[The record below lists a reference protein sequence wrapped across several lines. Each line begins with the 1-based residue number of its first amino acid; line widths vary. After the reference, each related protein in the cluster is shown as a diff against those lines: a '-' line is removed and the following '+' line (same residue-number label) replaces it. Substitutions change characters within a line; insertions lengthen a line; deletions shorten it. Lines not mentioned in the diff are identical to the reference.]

1 MFKSYIDAHTV
12 RVEDFS
18 NSLSPM
24 DRISRQKN
32 KCSNTG
38 DNSYYKPKNSN
49 KYLQNASSKYK
60 IVKFLLNAS

>member
-24 DRISRQKN
+24 DRISRQKIN
-32 KCSNTG
+32 AVILEITVIINQRILTNIYKMLHPNT
-38 DNSYYKPKNSN
+38 K
-49 KYLQNASSKYK
+49 
-60 IVKFLLNAS
+60 